1 MKIGAMRIR
10 NPLQINDWEINKFL
24 VVIIAAHL
32 AMLVVTSLHLGG
44 LGFSALRGAIGFIYL
59 TFIPGLIIL
68 RLLRIHRLSLI
79 ENTLYCVGLSI
90 VFLTLVGFVLNA
102 VYSFFELSYP
112 LGTSPLAITTI
123 VILIALTIWSYYRD
137 RGFSE
142 PGYLEVS
149 DILSPPALFLFL
161 LPMLSVV
168 GAYLVNYHHSNVI
181 LMILIAL
188 VALIVVLIAF
198 GVFIP
203 KQLYPLAVFMI
214 AISLFYHCSLISPYL
229 TGADV
234 KVEYYVY
241 GLTNLNLFWDSAL
254 PYHSNSVLS
263 ITMLPVM
270 YSSLSG
276 IEGTWVFKAI
286 YPFFFALAPLG
297 LYHVYQKQS
306 DKTIAFLGF
315 FYLVSISGI
324 YTQMLSI
331 AKQEVAVLFLVL
343 MVMMIVAREFDRF
356 GNRLLF
362 ILFSFG
368 LVVSHYG
375 ISYLFIVFL
384 IITFVATSCIPQLKS
399 PQLKGSGASLT
410 WGSMALFIV
419 LALTWYMYAV
429 SSYTFDALV
438 SAGSH
443 IYNNIAGLFRPA
455 EYQIMA
461 VVPTEA
467 ALPLRQVARVI
478 YAMMPVFI
486 TVGIIKLLI
495 KRRHMQFG
503 EEYIVFSLIGFAILA
518 VSFLTPWLTGMNF
531 GRWYFFMILFLAP
544 FAIIG
549 GITVLK
555 GLAKLFR
562 LSSPYATN
570 VVRVIGSVILVL
582 FFLFSNGFIYEL
594 ANEDPNSISLSQ
606 ENIVKYGSEARLGSF
621 YATIVPEQEVYSARW
636 LSQHQDSQLKTY
648 ADIIR
653 RGWVLP
659 AYGLMREE
667 DSFRYALSDEYNPG
681 EDYVYLGYLNVR
693 YGLAPTVLSAGEMWD
708 VGEIYPLLSS
718 KNKIYSNGGSEI
730 FR

>member
-1 MKIGAMRIR
+1 MRIR

-24 VVIIAAHL
+24 VVVIAAHL
-32 AMLVVTSLHLGG
+32 AMLAVTCLHLVG
-44 LGFSALRGAIGFIYL
+44 LDFSALRETIGFIYL
-59 TFIPGLIIL
+59 TFIPGFIIL

-90 VFLTLVGFVLNA
+90 VFLMLVGLILNA
-102 VYSFFELSYP
+102 VYSLSEWAHP
-112 LGTSPLAITTI
+112 LATSPLAVTTI
-123 VILIALTIWSYYRD
+123 VILIVLTFWSYYRD
-137 RGFSE
+137 RDFAE
-142 PGYLEVS
+142 PSYLEMS
-149 DILSPPALFLFL
+149 DILSPPALLLFL
-161 LPMLSVV
+161 LPMLSII
-168 GAYLVNYHHSNVI
+168 GTYLVNYHHSNVV

-188 VALIVVLIAF
+188 VALLVILIAF

-203 KQLYPLAVFMI
+203 KRLYPLAVFMI
-214 AISLFYHCSLISPYL
+214 AISLFYHYSLISPYL

-241 GLTNLNLFWDSAL
+241 GVTNLNQFWDSAL

-276 IEGTWVFKAI
+276 IEGAWAFKAI
-286 YPFFFALAPLG
+286 CPFFFALATLG

-306 DKTIAFLGF
+306 DKTIAFLAF
-315 FYLVSISGI
+315 FFLVSISGV

-331 AKQEVAVLFLVL
+331 AKQEVAILFLVL

-375 ISYLFIVFL
+375 ISYLFAVFL
-384 IITFVATSCIPQLKS
+384 LVTFLAISFIPQLKS
-399 PQLKGSGASLT
+399 PQLRSSGASLT

-438 SAGSH
+438 SAGNH
-443 IYNNIAGLFRPA
+443 IYNNIAGLFKPA

-461 VVPTEA
+461 VTSTEA

-478 YAMMPVFI
+478 YAMMPAFI
-486 TVGIIKLLI
+486 TFGIIKLLI
-495 KRRHMQFG
+495 KRRHMQFV
-503 EEYIVFSLIGFAILA
+503 EEYFVFSLLGFAILA
-518 VSFLTPWLTGMNF
+518 ASFLTPWLTGMNF
-531 GRWYFFMILFLAP
+531 GRWYFLMMLLLAP

-549 GITVLK
+549 GITVFK
-555 GLAKLFR
+555 GLTKLFR

-570 VVRVIGSVILVL
+570 VFRGIGVAILVS
-582 FFLFSNGFIYEL
+582 FFLFSVGFIYEL

-606 ENIVKYGSEARLGSF
+606 ENIVQYGSEARRGSF
-621 YATIVPEQEVYSARW
+621 YAMIVPEQEVYSARW
-636 LSQHQDSQLKTY
+636 LSQHQDDQLKTY
-648 ADIIR
+648 ADIVR

-667 DSFRYALSDEYNPG
+667 DSFKYALSAEYIPG

-693 YGLAPTVLSAGEMWD
+693 YGLAPTILSTGEVWD
-708 VGEIYPLLSS
+708 IGEI
-718 KNKIYSNGGSEI
+718 
-730 FR
+730 